1 MTGENT
7 ARAIDADRLPEDVLA
22 LVDALGPG
30 EELVITR
37 GGAPFARVTP
47 VTRTVLVG
55 TLVAPPKTSDT
66 SGASGTPGTPEEEPR
81 PPDGSVTVV
90 ATAMELSD
98 TARTALSDRL
108 GPDYI
113 VLDMRSAPRSADVLL
128 VPPVSPQLIGS
139 LRSSFPDAR
148 LVVTE
153 IEDPEL
159 GVDYQG
165 PVRRLLDAGAE
176 LYLPPATLPRLA
188 DQLAHALT
196 HPPGPALE
204 SPAAREIEPAEDP

>member
-1 MTGENT
+1 MTGEDA
-7 ARAIDADRLPEDVLA
+7 ARAIDAGRLPEDVLA

-37 GGAPFARVTP
+37 DGAPFARVSP

-55 TLVAPPKTSDT
+55 TVVAPPN
-66 SGASGTPGTPEEEPR
+66 APEEGSR

-148 LVVTE
+148 VVVTE

-204 SPAAREIEPAEDP
+204 SPAAREIGPAEDP